1 MRAQNSTKTVD
12 NASQSVKLL
21 VFRFVGKGGAAVRL
35 SMNTRYAVIHA
46 SFWGAYGSL
55 WAFIALVLEYNGFAS
70 AQVGVVTSCATLLSV
85 FLSPAVSSFLD
96 ARPGLE
102 NRHGAMALLTLAAA
116 LCLLVWLVPLPRP
129 FVLGACFALIG
140 AFLSS
145 TPPFQNAM
153 AMDANRCGIPV
164 VYGFCRGV
172 GSVSYAAAVL
182 LLGFVLERHAP
193 TLLLPVF
200 AALTAC
206 GLIAMAGFRLP
217 ERPDEAADRPAERR
231 SIAAVLRSHPR
242 FALTLLGCMFFFLTH
257 TISNTYMN
265 ALVGKAGGTASA
277 VGTSLAISAVLELPA
292 MTLVSRLQKRFSPGF
307 FLRFAAGAE
316 VVKFLIFYLAR
327 SMPLI
332 YLGQCMQFF
341 QFAVYAPATVYYVAA
356 ALPER
361 DQLKGQSL
369 IYVAGSGLGGALGNL
384 LGGRLLQPPQHTLFR
399 RDADAVFLAQILR
412 RQGFQKN
419 QPAGAVGDGVEKLH
433 RHPVMVHQH
442 PEGALAHLA
451 EGHMGQGAA
460 FLRLDVRRLG
470 NFLQICRLIRN
481 QGHKYPV
488 VSGKIPVIHRLKAG
502 GGIVNGSLLHRIL
515 QLCQKAILAFVDPVI
530 VLSAKHLHGKQSLCL
545 PEGLPQ
551 GELVL
556 GVAFKIG
563 GKASALNGAPGA
575 FRHLRQLSPFR
586 QGL

>member
-1 MRAQNSTKTVD
+1 M
-12 NASQSVKLL
+12 
-21 VFRFVGKGGAAVRL
+21 RL

-129 FVLGACFALIG
+129 FVLGVCFALIG

-206 GLIAMAGFRLP
+206 GLLAMSGFRLP
-217 ERPDEAADRPAERR
+217 ERPDEAADRPAEHR

-292 MTLVSRLQKRFSPGF
+292 MTLVSRLQKRFSASPTDAPKPPCSNALKICLPIRS
-307 FLRFAAGAE
+307 LRLFSGPWTPALMTVRTMAAPRNASLNGSKAYCRSRPACLR
-316 VVKFLIFYLAR
+316 KRWPASARKGRGRHGLKAPRYAMSGLPIFW
-327 SMPLI
+327 
-332 YLGQCMQFF
+332 
-341 QFAVYAPATVYYVAA
+341 TAA
-356 ALPER
+356 
-361 DQLKGQSL
+361 KT
-369 IYVAGSGLGGALGNL
+369 GSGSSKRWCTSCN
-384 LGGRLLQPPQHTLFR
+384 
-399 RDADAVFLAQILR
+399 
-412 RQGFQKN
+412 
-419 QPAGAVGDGVEKLH
+419 
-433 RHPVMVHQH
+433 
-442 PEGALAHLA
+442 
-451 EGHMGQGAA
+451 
-460 FLRLDVRRLG
+460 
-470 NFLQICRLIRN
+470 
-481 QGHKYPV
+481 
-488 VSGKIPVIHRLKAG
+488 
-502 GGIVNGSLLHRIL
+502 SLW
-515 QLCQKAILAFVDPVI
+515 
-530 VLSAKHLHGKQSLCL
+530 
-545 PEGLPQ
+545 
-551 GELVL
+551 
-556 GVAFKIG
+556 
-563 GKASALNGAPGA
+563 
-575 FRHLRQLSPFR
+575 
-586 QGL
+586 

>member
-1 MRAQNSTKTVD
+1 M
-12 NASQSVKLL
+12 
-21 VFRFVGKGGAAVRL
+21 RL

-206 GLIAMAGFRLP
+206 GLLAMSGFRLP
-217 ERPDEAADRPAERR
+217 ERPDEAADRPAEHR

-277 VGTSLAISAVLELPA
+277 
-292 MTLVSRLQKRFSPGF
+292 
-307 FLRFAAGAE
+307 
-316 VVKFLIFYLAR
+316 VKFLIFYLAR

-384 LGGRLLQPPQHTLFR
+384 LGGRLLDRSGIQ
-399 RDADAVFLAQILR
+399 A
-412 RQGFQKN
+412 
-419 QPAGAVGDGVEKLH
+419 
-433 RHPVMVHQH
+433 
-442 PEGALAHLA
+442 ALLL
-451 EGHMGQGAA
+451 GTVSAA
-460 FLRLDVRRLG
+460 
-470 NFLQICRLIRN
+470 
-481 QGHKYPV
+481 
-488 VSGKIPVIHRLKAG
+488 A
-502 GGIVNGSLLHRIL
+502 SLLTF
-515 QLCQKAILAFVDPVI
+515 C
-530 VLSAKHLHGKQSLCL
+530 LSTREDS
-545 PEGLPQ
+545 
-551 GELVL
+551 
-556 GVAFKIG
+556 
-563 GKASALNGAPGA
+563 
-575 FRHLRQLSPFR
+575 R
-586 QGL
+586 

>member
-1 MRAQNSTKTVD
+1 M
-12 NASQSVKLL
+12 
-21 VFRFVGKGGAAVRL
+21 RL

-102 NRHGAMALLTLAAA
+102 NRHGAMALLSLAAA
-116 LCLLVWLVPLPRP
+116 LCLLAWLVPLPRP
-129 FVLGACFALIG
+129 FVLGACFVLIG

-153 AMDANRCGIPV
+153 AMDANRCDIPV

-172 GSVSYAAAVL
+172 GSVSYADAAP
-182 LLGFVLERHAP
+182 A
-193 TLLLPVF
+193 VF
-200 AALTAC
+200 AALPAC
-206 GLIAMAGFRLP
+206 GLLAMAGFRLP
-217 ERPDEAADRPAERR
+217 ERPDEAADRPAEHR

-332 YLGQCMQFF
+332 YLGHCMQFF

-384 LGGRLLQPPQHTLFR
+384 LGGRLLDRSGIQ
-399 RDADAVFLAQILR
+399 A
-412 RQGFQKN
+412 
-419 QPAGAVGDGVEKLH
+419 
-433 RHPVMVHQH
+433 
-442 PEGALAHLA
+442 ALLL
-451 EGHMGQGAA
+451 GTVSAA
-460 FLRLDVRRLG
+460 
-470 NFLQICRLIRN
+470 
-481 QGHKYPV
+481 
-488 VSGKIPVIHRLKAG
+488 A
-502 GGIVNGSLLHRIL
+502 SLLTF
-515 QLCQKAILAFVDPVI
+515 C
-530 VLSAKHLHGKQSLCL
+530 LSTWEDS
-545 PEGLPQ
+545 
-551 GELVL
+551 
-556 GVAFKIG
+556 
-563 GKASALNGAPGA
+563 
-575 FRHLRQLSPFR
+575 R
-586 QGL
+586 

>member
-1 MRAQNSTKTVD
+1 M
-12 NASQSVKLL
+12 
-21 VFRFVGKGGAAVRL
+21 RL

-206 GLIAMAGFRLP
+206 GLLAMSGFRLP
-217 ERPDEAADRPAERR
+217 ERPDEAADRPAEHR

-356 ALPER
+356 ALPR
-361 DQLKGQSL
+361 TRPAQGTVAHLCRRQRTWRRAGQSPRRT
-369 IYVAGSGLGGALGNL
+369 APRPQRHTGRAAARHGERGGLAADL
-384 LGGRLLQPPQHTLFR
+384 LP
-399 RDADAVFLAQILR
+399 
-412 RQGFQKN
+412 
-419 QPAGAVGDGVEKLH
+419 LH
-433 RHPVMVHQH
+433 
-442 PEGALAHLA
+442 
-451 EGHMGQGAA
+451 
-460 FLRLDVRRLG
+460 
-470 NFLQICRLIRN
+470 
-481 QGHKYPV
+481 
-488 VSGKIPVIHRLKAG
+488 AG
-502 GGIVNGSLLHRIL
+502 GLPMIRKRRTAHRPCGI
-515 QLCQKAILAFVDPVI
+515 
-530 VLSAKHLHGKQSLCL
+530 LSFLM
-545 PEGLPQ
+545 
-551 GELVL
+551 
-556 GVAFKIG
+556 
-563 GKASALNGAPGA
+563 ASAARRRSHRSAAPRSRRPQRSA
-575 FRHLRQLSPFR
+575 RARRCRASRARAPATPPSAAAR
-586 QGL
+586 CRDRRRRAD

>member
-129 FVLGACFALIG
+129 FVLGVCFALIG

-193 TLLLPVF
+193 TLLLPIF

-206 GLIAMAGFRLP
+206 GLLAMSGFRLP
-217 ERPDEAADRPAERR
+217 ERPDEAADRPAEHR

-242 FALTLLGCMFFFLTH
+242 FARTLLGCMFFLLTH

-332 YLGQCMQFF
+332 YLGHCMQFF
-341 QFAVYAPATVYYVAA
+341 QFAVYAPATSPLRRRERLPRTRPAQGTVAHLCRRQRTWRRA
-356 ALPER
+356 
-361 DQLKGQSL
+361 GQS
-369 IYVAGSGLGGALGNL
+369 L
-384 LGGRLLQPPQHTLFR
+384 LGGRLDRSGIQ
-399 RDADAVFLAQILR
+399 A
-412 RQGFQKN
+412 
-419 QPAGAVGDGVEKLH
+419 
-433 RHPVMVHQH
+433 
-442 PEGALAHLA
+442 ALLL
-451 EGHMGQGAA
+451 GTVSAA
-460 FLRLDVRRLG
+460 
-470 NFLQICRLIRN
+470 
-481 QGHKYPV
+481 
-488 VSGKIPVIHRLKAG
+488 A
-502 GGIVNGSLLHRIL
+502 SLLTFCLSTREGSRGEKRRTAHRPCGIL
-515 QLCQKAILAFVDPVI
+515 SF
-530 VLSAKHLHGKQSLCL
+530 
-545 PEGLPQ
+545 
-551 GELVL
+551 
-556 GVAFKIG
+556 FM
-563 GKASALNGAPGA
+563 ASAARRRSHRSAAPRSRRPQRSA
-575 FRHLRQLSPFR
+575 HARRCRASRARAPATPPSAAAR
-586 QGL
+586 CRDRRRRAD

>member
-1 MRAQNSTKTVD
+1 M
-12 NASQSVKLL
+12 
-21 VFRFVGKGGAAVRL
+21 RL

-217 ERPDEAADRPAERR
+217 ARPDEAADRPAEHR
-231 SIAAVLRSHPR
+231 SI
-242 FALTLLGCMFFFLTH
+242 
-257 TISNTYMN
+257 
-265 ALVGKAGGTASA
+265 
-277 VGTSLAISAVLELPA
+277 
-292 MTLVSRLQKRFSPGF
+292 PG
-307 FLRFAAGAE
+307 
-316 VVKFLIFYLAR
+316 
-327 SMPLI
+327 
-332 YLGQCMQFF
+332 
-341 QFAVYAPATVYYVAA
+341 
-356 ALPER
+356 
-361 DQLKGQSL
+361 
-369 IYVAGSGLGGALGNL
+369 
-384 LGGRLLQPPQHTLFR
+384 
-399 RDADAVFLAQILR
+399 
-412 RQGFQKN
+412 
-419 QPAGAVGDGVEKLH
+419 
-433 RHPVMVHQH
+433 
-442 PEGALAHLA
+442 
-451 EGHMGQGAA
+451 
-460 FLRLDVRRLG
+460 
-470 NFLQICRLIRN
+470 
-481 QGHKYPV
+481 
-488 VSGKIPVIHRLKAG
+488 
-502 GGIVNGSLLHRIL
+502 
-515 QLCQKAILAFVDPVI
+515 
-530 VLSAKHLHGKQSLCL
+530 
-545 PEGLPQ
+545 
-551 GELVL
+551 
-556 GVAFKIG
+556 
-563 GKASALNGAPGA
+563 
-575 FRHLRQLSPFR
+575 
-586 QGL
+586 

>member
-1 MRAQNSTKTVD
+1 MRPDAIIKTLEDAGFEARYVGGCVRD
-12 NASQSVKLL
+12 TLLDRPIHDWDIASQALPEDVLRLFPHCVPTGIRHGTVTVLL
-21 VFRFVGKGGAAVRL
+21 DGVSAEVTTYRLDGAYHDGRHPDGVRFVR
-35 SMNTRYAVIHA
+35 
-46 SFWGAYGSL
+46 SL
-55 WAFIALVLEYNGFAS
+55 AEDL
-70 AQVGVVTSCATLLSV
+70 
-85 FLSPAVSSFLD
+85 
-96 ARPGLE
+96 AR
-102 NRHGAMALLTLAAA
+102 RDFT
-116 LCLLVWLVPLPRP
+116 
-129 FVLGACFALIG
+129 I
-140 AFLSS
+140 
-145 TPPFQNAM
+145 NAM

-206 GLIAMAGFRLP
+206 GLLAMAGFRLP

-242 FALTLLGCMFFFLTH
+242 FAFTLLGCMFLFLTH

-332 YLGQCMQFF
+332 YLGHCMQFF

-384 LGGRLLQPPQHTLFR
+384 LGGRLLDRSGIQ
-399 RDADAVFLAQILR
+399 A
-412 RQGFQKN
+412 
-419 QPAGAVGDGVEKLH
+419 
-433 RHPVMVHQH
+433 
-442 PEGALAHLA
+442 ALLL
-451 EGHMGQGAA
+451 GTVSAA
-460 FLRLDVRRLG
+460 
-470 NFLQICRLIRN
+470 
-481 QGHKYPV
+481 
-488 VSGKIPVIHRLKAG
+488 A
-502 GGIVNGSLLHRIL
+502 SLLTF
-515 QLCQKAILAFVDPVI
+515 C
-530 VLSAKHLHGKQSLCL
+530 LSTRKDS
-545 PEGLPQ
+545 
-551 GELVL
+551 
-556 GVAFKIG
+556 
-563 GKASALNGAPGA
+563 
-575 FRHLRQLSPFR
+575 R
-586 QGL
+586 

>member
-1 MRAQNSTKTVD
+1 
-12 NASQSVKLL
+12 
-21 VFRFVGKGGAAVRL
+21 
-35 SMNTRYAVIHA
+35 
-46 SFWGAYGSL
+46 
-55 WAFIALVLEYNGFAS
+55 
-70 AQVGVVTSCATLLSV
+70 
-85 FLSPAVSSFLD
+85 
-96 ARPGLE
+96 
-102 NRHGAMALLTLAAA
+102 
-116 LCLLVWLVPLPRP
+116 
-129 FVLGACFALIG
+129 
-140 AFLSS
+140 
-145 TPPFQNAM
+145 M

-193 TLLLPVF
+193 TLLLPIF

-217 ERPDEAADRPAERR
+217 ERPDEAADRPAEHR
-231 SIAAVLRSHPR
+231 SIAAGLRSHPR

-316 VVKFLIFYLAR
+316 VVKFLIFYLAH
-327 SMPLI
+327 SMPFI

-384 LGGRLLQPPQHTLFR
+384 LGGRLLDRSGIQ
-399 RDADAVFLAQILR
+399 A
-412 RQGFQKN
+412 
-419 QPAGAVGDGVEKLH
+419 
-433 RHPVMVHQH
+433 
-442 PEGALAHLA
+442 ALLL
-451 EGHMGQGAA
+451 GTVSAA
-460 FLRLDVRRLG
+460 
-470 NFLQICRLIRN
+470 
-481 QGHKYPV
+481 
-488 VSGKIPVIHRLKAG
+488 A
-502 GGIVNGSLLHRIL
+502 SLLTF
-515 QLCQKAILAFVDPVI
+515 C
-530 VLSAKHLHGKQSLCL
+530 LSTREDS
-545 PEGLPQ
+545 
-551 GELVL
+551 
-556 GVAFKIG
+556 
-563 GKASALNGAPGA
+563 
-575 FRHLRQLSPFR
+575 R
-586 QGL
+586 